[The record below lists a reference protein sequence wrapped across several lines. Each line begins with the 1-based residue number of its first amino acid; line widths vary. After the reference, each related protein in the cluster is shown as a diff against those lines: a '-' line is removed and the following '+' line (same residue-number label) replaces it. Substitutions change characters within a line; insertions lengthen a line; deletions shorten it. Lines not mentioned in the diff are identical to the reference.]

1 MFTAPPEAPAFRRAG
16 ASGWA
21 VNGEVRLQ
29 LQAGLQP
36 LLQTFFT
43 AETSLLSDDLAIFE
57 DHDLRNPVSGSV
69 VRKQLGTLIDIDLQ
83 KLRTG

>member
-1 MFTAPPEAPAFRRAG
+1 MFTAQPEAPAFRGAV
-16 ASGWA
+16 ASGSA

-43 AETSLLSDDLAIFE
+43 AETSLLSDDLAVFE
-57 DHDLRNPVSGSV
+57 DHDLRNPISRSIVS
-69 VRKQLGTLIDIDLQ
+69 KQLGTFIDIDLQ
-83 KLRTG
+83 KLRAG

>member
-1 MFTAPPEAPAFRRAG
+1 MFTTQPEAPAFRRAG

-43 AETSLLSDDLAIFE
+43 AEASLLSDDLAIFK
-57 DHDLRNPVSGSV
+57 DHDLRNPISGSV
-69 VRKQLGTLIDIDLQ
+69 VSKQLGTFIDIDLQ
-83 KLRTG
+83 KLRAG

>member
-1 MFTAPPEAPAFRRAG
+1 MFTAQPEVPAHLKAG

-29 LQAGLQP
+29 LQARFQP

-57 DHDLRNPVSGSV
+57 DHYLRNPVSGSIV
-69 VRKQLGTLIDIDLQ
+69 SE
-83 KLRTG
+83 